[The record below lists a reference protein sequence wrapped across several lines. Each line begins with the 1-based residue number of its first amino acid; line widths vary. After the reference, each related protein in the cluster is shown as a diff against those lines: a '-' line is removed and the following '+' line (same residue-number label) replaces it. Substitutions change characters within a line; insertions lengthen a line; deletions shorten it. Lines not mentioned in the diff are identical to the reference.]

1 LVLAT
6 QELGSITGRGTSSG
20 VRVAALYDIHG
31 NPPALE
37 AVLAE
42 ISDDVDLI
50 VAGGDF
56 LGGPRP
62 AEVLERLR
70 GLGDRVRF
78 IRGNAERELVDPGP
92 PRPGGPPPEALEAVR
107 AKLTEEQLAFAYGVP
122 EQLELQI
129 EGLGRVLFCHATPR
143 NDEEIVTPASSA
155 SRFREVLA
163 GVEADVVVAG
173 HTHMQ
178 DDRAVGSVRFV
189 NAGSVGMPYEDEPG
203 AFWALLGPDVEFQ
216 RTEFEPVEF
225 EDFEFPQATRAEAT
239 EYFESLIT

>member
-1 LVLAT
+1 L
-6 QELGSITGRGTSSG
+6 
-20 VRVAALYDIHG
+20 RVAALYDIHG

-42 ISDDVDLI
+42 IPENVDLI

-70 GLGDRVRF
+70 GLGERVRF
-78 IRGNAERELVDPGP
+78 IRGNAERELVDPSP
-92 PRPGGPPPEALEAVR
+92 PRPGGPPPEVLEAMR

-129 EGLGRVLFCHATPR
+129 EGLRRVLFCHATPR
-143 NDEEIVTPASSA
+143 NDEEIVTPASSE
-155 SRFREVLA
+155 SRLREVLD
-163 GVEADVVVAG
+163 GVEAVVVVAG

-178 DDRAVGSVRFV
+178 DDRLVDEIRFV
-189 NAGSVGMPYEDEPG
+189 NAGSVGMPYEDAPG
-203 AFWALLGPDVEFQ
+203 AYWALLGPDVQFQ
-216 RTEFEPVEF
+216 HTEFEPVEF
-225 EDFEFPQATRAEAT
+225 ADFEFPQATRAEAT